1 MAHRF
6 DVRRDVGFDERGRH
20 VRYVGESDLRAG
32 RQIADMF
39 VVERQ
44 ITIANQ
50 ARHDHTE
57 CKPHDAR
64 DRA

>member
-1 MAHRF
+1 
-6 DVRRDVGFDERGRH
+6 
-20 VRYVGESDLRAG
+20 LRAG